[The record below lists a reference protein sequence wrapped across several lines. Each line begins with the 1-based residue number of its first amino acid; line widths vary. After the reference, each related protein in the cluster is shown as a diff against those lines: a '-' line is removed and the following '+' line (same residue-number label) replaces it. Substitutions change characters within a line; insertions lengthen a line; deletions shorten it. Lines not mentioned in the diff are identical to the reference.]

1 MVYKQTRY
9 AGCRD
14 RQEDTGKYRLPDEH
28 WPTERKCAERK
39 EKKNKKERKSI
50 SSNYFQSVNTTT
62 AHVFC
67 SLPHPRVVTVS
78 IS

>member
-1 MVYKQTRY
+1 MVFKQMRD
-9 AGCRD
+9 ANCRD
-14 RQEDTGKYRLPDEH
+14 RHEDRGEYRLPGEH

-39 EKKNKKERKSI
+39 EQKIKKERKSI
-50 SSNYFQSVNTTT
+50 SSNYFRSVNTTT